1 MVIVKKIEI
10 FTDGACSGN
19 PGNGGWGAV
28 LRFNGIEKELS
39 GYEVNTTN
47 NKMELTAVIEALK
60 ALKEPCEVVLT
71 TDSQYVMKGFTEWM
85 PNWLVKNWKNASKKP
100 VANQELW
107 QELKKQSER
116 HKIKWIWVK
125 GHNGHPENEK
135 CDTLARKA
143 IESITP

>member
-85 PNWLVKNWKNASKKP
+85 PNWLVNNWKNASKKP

-116 HKIKWIWVK
+116 H
-125 GHNGHPENEK
+125 NGHPENEK

>member
-1 MVIVKKIEI
+1 MKKIEI
-10 FTDGACSGN
+10 LTDGACSGN

-85 PNWLVKNWKNASKKP
+85 PNWLVNNWKNASKKP

-125 GHNGHPENEK
+125 GHNGHAENER
-135 CDTLARKA
+135 CDALARAEVELLKN
-143 IESITP
+143 

>member
-1 MVIVKKIEI
+1 MKKIEI

-19 PGNGGWGAV
+19 PGNGGWGVV

-85 PNWLVKNWKNASKKP
+85 PNWIANNWKNASKKP

-116 HKIKWIWVK
+116 HKIKWLWVK

-135 CDTLARKA
+135 CDELARKA